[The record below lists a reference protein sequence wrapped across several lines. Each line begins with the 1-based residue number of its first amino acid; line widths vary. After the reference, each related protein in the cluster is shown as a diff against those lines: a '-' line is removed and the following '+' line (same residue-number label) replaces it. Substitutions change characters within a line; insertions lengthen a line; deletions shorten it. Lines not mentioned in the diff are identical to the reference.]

1 MKRTKEEAEQT
12 RQDLLNAAL
21 VVFSRKGYAAARLSD
36 IAQAAGVTR
45 GAIYHHFG
53 GKEELFIALLD
64 DASSISTKA
73 IEQAVA
79 QGGSLLEVLARILV
93 TTFRLFEEDSRFR
106 QVMALSLANF
116 NLDLLA
122 QRSHQEAE
130 ALVASISQALAGGI
144 ASGDLRAD
152 LDPKD
157 AARAM
162 LAYQNGMAL
171 LWLTNRE
178 AFSVKD
184 NAEAL
189 AQIYLH
195 GIAAGE

>member
-12 RQDLLNAAL
+12 KRDLLNAAL
-21 VVFSRKGYAAARLSD
+21 AVFSRKGYAAARLSD

-64 DASSISTKA
+64 DAAAISNQA
-73 IEQAVA
+73 IQQAVSE
-79 QGGSLLEVLARILV
+79 GGSLLEVLSRIMIY
-93 TTFRLFEEDSRFR
+93 TFNLIEDDSRFR
-106 QVMALSLANF
+106 QVMALSLF
-116 NLDLLA
+116 TTNLEELA
-122 QRSHQEAE
+122 QRRYQEAKL
-130 ALVASISQALAGGI
+130 LVESIAQQLTGGI
-144 ASGDLRAD
+144 ASGELRQD
-152 LDPKD
+152 LDPKN
-157 AARAM
+157 AARAL

-171 LWLTNRE
+171 LWFTNPD
-178 AFSVKD
+178 AFSVKG

-195 GIAAGE
+195 GIANLE

>member
-21 VVFSRKGYAAARLSD
+21 VVFSRKGYTAARLSD
-36 IAQAAGVTR
+36 IAEAAEVTR

-53 GKEELFIALLD
+53 GKEELFLALME
-64 DASSISTKA
+64 DASAISNKA
-73 IEQAVA
+73 VEQAAA
-79 QGGSLLEVLARILV
+79 QGGSLLEIMGRILV
-93 TTFRLFEEDSRFR
+93 TTFRLIEDDPRFR
-106 QVMALSLANF
+106 QVMALSLSNP
-116 NLDLLA
+116 NLEILA
-122 QRSHQEAE
+122 QRRYQEAKM
-130 ALVASISQALAGGI
+130 LVESISQALAGGI
-144 ASGDLRAD
+144 DGGELRAD

-157 AARAM
+157 AARAL
-162 LAYQNGMAL
+162 LAYQNGMAM
-171 LWLTNRE
+171 LWFTNRE

-195 GIAAGE
+195 GIAAAK

>member
-21 VVFSRKGYAAARLSD
+21 AVFSRKGYAAARLSD

-64 DASSISTKA
+64 DASSISS
-73 IEQAVA
+73 QAVQQA
-79 QGGSLLEVLARILV
+79 VTQGGSLLEVLSRIMV
-93 TTFRLFEEDSRFR
+93 NTFNLIEDDSRFR
-106 QVMALSLANF
+106 QVMALSLATT

-122 QRSHQEAE
+122 RRRYQEAE
-130 ALVASISQALAGGI
+130 ALVESISQQLAGGI
-144 ASGDLRAD
+144 SSGELRPD

-157 AARAM
+157 AARAL
-162 LAYQNGMAL
+162 LAYQNGLAM
-171 LWLTNRE
+171 LWFTNPDM
-178 AFSVKD
+178 FSVKES
-184 NAEAL
+184 AEAM
-189 AQIYLH
+189 ARIYLH
-195 GIAAGE
+195 GIAG